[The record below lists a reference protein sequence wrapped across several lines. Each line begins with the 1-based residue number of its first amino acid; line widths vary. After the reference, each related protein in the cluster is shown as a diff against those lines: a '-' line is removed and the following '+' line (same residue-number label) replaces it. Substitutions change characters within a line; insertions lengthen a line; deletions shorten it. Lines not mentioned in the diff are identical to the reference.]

1 MSVGW
6 PTLKPTRNDPEQPS
20 LARFRGTWQMRI
32 IRRSSMPEINT
43 HKFPIKAQ
51 LRKQIGK
58 EAGELVT
65 IVLKDRLE

>member
-1 MSVGW
+1 
-6 PTLKPTRNDPEQPS
+6 
-20 LARFRGTWQMRI
+20 
-32 IRRSSMPEINT
+32 MPEINT

-51 LRKQIGK
+51 LRKLIGK